1 MKKQLS
7 MMTLLCLSF
16 IGKAQNDKVTIT
28 TTYDDPKKNFWN
40 VGVCLAGIDVQN
52 KTSGGLYYMIHGR
65 FTLAKFMTFSA
76 NVSMDLAKISGKNSL
91 ISTSKIYE
99 HLDPYSHI
107 EARASLHFSDKISEL
122 KSKVKL
128 GTASSNGG
136 TSKYSVDYTTKV
148 RNVYALTASLNL
160 MNHVGG
166 QIDDSSADKRVMVLT
181 TNNGQDAGFK
191 GNAYLNQKNLVLGA
205 GLHFGQYTHF
215 KGTFTSGPT
224 GRKTRRVKKS
234 IEGNIEVL
242 LGLAMAMG
250 DKAYWENPDTK
261 LVEEFDIK
269 SVEKKRIGGRI
280 SADYG
285 KNKIGFFQ
293 HFEMG
298 YRPGLRAPNDQ
309 SKWLNQG
316 YVNFGIGFGF

>member
-1 MKKQLS
+1 MKRQLNI
-7 MMTLLCLSF
+7 MALLGVSF
-16 IGKAQNDKVTIT
+16 LAKAQQHKVSIT
-28 TTYDDPKKNFWN
+28 RVYDEPKKNFWN
-40 VGVCLAGIDVQN
+40 VGICLAGIDVQN
-52 KTSGGLYYMIHGR
+52 KTSGGLYYMVHGR
-65 FTLAKFMTFSA
+65 FTLARFMTFSA
-76 NVSMDLAKISGKNSL
+76 NVSMDFSKISGNNNL

-99 HLDPYSHI
+99 HLDPYSHL
-107 EARASLHFSDKISEL
+107 EARASMHFSDKISEL
-122 KSKVKL
+122 KSKIKL
-128 GTASSNGG
+128 GSAASNGG
-136 TSKYSVDYTTKV
+136 TTKYSVEYSTKV

-166 QIDDSSADKRVMVLT
+166 QIDDSTSDKRVMVLT

-205 GLHFGQYTHF
+205 GIHFGKYTHF
-215 KGTFTSGPT
+215 KGTFISGPT
-224 GRKTRRVKKS
+224 GKKTRRVKKS
-234 IEGNIEVL
+234 VEGNIEVL
-242 LGLAMAMG
+242 LGLAMSMG
-250 DKAYWENPDTK
+250 DKAYWENPNTK

-280 SADYG
+280 SMDYG

-298 YRPGLRAPNDQ
+298 YRPGLSAPNTQ

-316 YVNFGIGFGF
+316 YINFGLGFGF